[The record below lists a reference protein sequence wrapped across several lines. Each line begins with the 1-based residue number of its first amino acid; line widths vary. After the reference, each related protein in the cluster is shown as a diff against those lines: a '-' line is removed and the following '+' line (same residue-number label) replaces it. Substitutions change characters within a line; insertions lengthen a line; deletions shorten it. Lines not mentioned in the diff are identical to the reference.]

1 MQLEALRLAVQAES
15 APAPVRQVNCSPQVS
30 TDPFSCVLNAS
41 ASGEGGPFRPESHRQ
56 GNVSLL
62 NPKIKQSNARM
73 QDDGAFAEAVTK
85 SKSKKER
92 GQNKAVLD
100 VADLFAGQSLGLLN
114 RTVFV
119 FFWRLFSF
127 SLGLCVAGLTPH
139 FQLVLPMPPAPPA
152 PPSAPLVV
160 ALKVP
165 SLSSLHQ
172 CLSYIFTLVHQAAS
186 PAVAAVAG
194 ESGQLGCRAVAPLTS
209 LQRRRT
215 RWPWRPRRQQVR

>member
-1 MQLEALRLAVQAES
+1 MSFITRVIALQLEALRLAVQAES

-62 NPKIKQSNARM
+62 NPQIKQSNARM

-100 VADLFAGQSLGLLN
+100 VADLFAGQALGLFN
-114 RTVFV
+114 RIVFV
-119 FFWRLFSF
+119 FFAPFLFQFKPLCCLAHTPF
-127 SLGLCVAGLTPH
+127 SAGPADAARTPRASERPTRGGSEGPLT
-139 FQLVLPMPPAPPA
+139 LLPAP
-152 PPSAPLVV
+152 VV
-160 ALKVP
+160 CLIY
-165 SLSSLHQ
+165 SLSF
-172 CLSYIFTLVHQAAS
+172 I
-186 PAVAAVAG
+186 
-194 ESGQLGCRAVAPLTS
+194 
-209 LQRRRT
+209 RRLLPR
-215 RWPWRPRRQQVR
+215 RPRRQVSRVSSAAAQSLI